1 MTDEERFTLIF
12 EIHYGR
18 VSAYVRRRVPRSAAA
33 DIVADTF
40 LAAWRRLEQLD
51 DHPLPW
57 LYRAASLEISHQRRT
72 LQRDQ
77 RLWEQAAAAPWQV
90 LEEGD
95 DPADLVVSRAEW
107 KAGFAA
113 LAEADREVLRLVAW
127 EDLEP
132 SDAARA
138 LGCSVT
144 AFRVRLHRA
153 RRRLSVLTTESPFSE
168 RIKPAPLLSERP
180 SCEVDGHDN

>member
-12 EIHYGR
+12 ETHYGR
-18 VSAYVRRRVPRSAAA
+18 VSAYVRRRVPPSAAA

-40 LAAWRRLEQLD
+40 LAAWRRLEHLS

-57 LYRAASLEISHQRRT
+57 LYRAASLEILHQRRT
-72 LQRDQ
+72 VRRDQ
-77 RLWEQAAAAPWQV
+77 HLWEQAAAAPWQV
-90 LEEGD
+90 LEAE
-95 DPADLVVSRAEW
+95 DPADVAASRFLW
-107 KAGFAA
+107 KARFAA
-113 LAEADREVLRLVAW
+113 LAESDREVLRLVGW

-144 AFRVRLHRA
+144 TFRVRLHRA
-153 RRRLSVLTTESPFSE
+153 RRRLTALTAESPDSE
-168 RIKPAPLLSERP
+168 RIEPAPPSSERP

>member
-12 EIHYGR
+12 ETHYVR
-18 VSAYVRRRVPRSAAA
+18 VSAYVRRRVPPSSVA

-57 LYRAASLEISHQRRT
+57 LYRAASLEISRQRRT
-72 LQRDQ
+72 VQRDQ
-77 RLWEQAAAAPWQV
+77 RLWELAAAAPWQM
-90 LEEGD
+90 LEGR
-95 DPADLVVSRAEW
+95 DPADLAATRAEW

-113 LAEADREVLRLVAW
+113 LAEPDREVLRLVAW
-127 EDLEP
+127 EDLET

-153 RRRLSVLTTESPFSE
+153 RRRLSALADPPRSE
-168 RIKPAPLLSERP
+168 RIEPAPLSSERP
-180 SCEVDGHDN
+180 SCEVDGHDH